1 MSIGSWLISKAKR
14 KSGLKELPPLE
25 PLGEYKGPQN
35 VYSASPLN
43 GRDSDIDLIISK
55 IDLVNAR
62 LENLNQRLA
71 NIERWIYSYEQN
83 NRY

>member
-1 MSIGSWLISKAKR
+1 LSIGGWLISKAKR
-14 KSGLKELPPLE
+14 KSSNLKELPPSE
-25 PLGEYKGPQN
+25 PLSDYKESYAQ
-35 VYSASPLN
+35 YSPLS

-71 NIERWIYSYEQN
+71 NLERWIYSYEQN